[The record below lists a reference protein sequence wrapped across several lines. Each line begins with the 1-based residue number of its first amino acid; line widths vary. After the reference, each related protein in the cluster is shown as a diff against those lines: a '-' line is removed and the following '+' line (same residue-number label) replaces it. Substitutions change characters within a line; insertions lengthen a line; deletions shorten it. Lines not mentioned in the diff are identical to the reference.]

1 MWLHAEVDTLGD
13 IPRYYAR
20 HCPERTALIDGAGKL
35 SFGELDAISDRIAA
49 ALAARLDTVK
59 HVGFLGKNSSRYF
72 QVLFGAAKAGW
83 AVTPLNW
90 RLPPAELAPIIDDA
104 QCSLVW
110 VDHDFAAVFGETAS
124 RCRQTCEMVAFDS
137 SSAEDAALLSWLA
150 SSPSREPEPRIHPDD
165 TVALIYTSGTTGCP
179 KGVQLTHRTF
189 AGIRLCEHLEP
200 ALDFQDG
207 DVMLTVMPVFHLV
220 GTGLSVQ
227 ALYNGAAVSLL
238 PALEPEKL
246 LELIERDRPSICA
259 LVPTAIQ
266 MMLDHPKAK
275 TTDFSSLRL
284 VMYAGSPI
292 SAALLKRAMAEMKC
306 KLMQFYGS
314 TEASGALTLLRPEQ
328 HDLHNEE
335 KLKSCGTPLP
345 LIEFRVVDDQ
355 GQEVPDGQRGE
366 FMVRGPNMFRGYW
379 NAPEASRAVLKDG
392 WYRTGDAGYRDKD
405 GLLYIVDRVKDMI
418 VTGGENVYSAEVEQ
432 VLYKHPAVKTCAVVG
447 LPDERWGERITAV
460 IIPASGEPPD
470 AAAIIAHC
478 REHIA
483 GYKVPKEIRFVDSLP
498 VTPTGKVQK
507 RMLREQLSAT
517 AVSVMP
523 SSLHR

>member
-1 MWLHAEVDTLGD
+1 
-13 IPRYYAR
+13 
-20 HCPERTALIDGAGKL
+20 
-35 SFGELDAISDRIAA
+35 
-49 ALAARLDTVK
+49 
-59 HVGFLGKNSSRYF
+59 
-72 QVLFGAAKAGW
+72 
-83 AVTPLNW
+83 
-90 RLPPAELAPIIDDA
+90 
-104 QCSLVW
+104 
-110 VDHDFAAVFGETAS
+110 
-124 RCRQTCEMVAFDS
+124 
-137 SSAEDAALLSWLA
+137 
-150 SSPSREPEPRIHPDD
+150 
-165 TVALIYTSGTTGCP
+165 
-179 KGVQLTHRTF
+179 
-189 AGIRLCEHLEP
+189 
-200 ALDFQDG
+200 
-207 DVMLTVMPVFHLV
+207 
-220 GTGLSVQ
+220 
-227 ALYNGAAVSLL
+227 
-238 PALEPEKL
+238 
-246 LELIERDRPSICA
+246 
-259 LVPTAIQ
+259 
-266 MMLDHPKAK
+266 
-275 TTDFSSLRL
+275 
-284 VMYAGSPI
+284 
-292 SAALLKRAMAEMKC
+292 MAEMKC

-392 WYRTGDAGYRDKD
+392 WYRTGDAGYRDQD

-447 LPDERWGERITAV
+447 LPDDRWGERVTAV
-460 IIPASGEPPD
+460 IVPTSNEPPD